1 MPRSQRLLTAGGI
14 YHVCNRFARGEAIF
28 DGGWESGRFLEL
40 IEKAKKKDGF
50 AVLAWCMMNNH
61 YHLALRM
68 GPVPLSRSLR
78 SIQGPFSQAFNIR
91 RDRTGPVWQSRFQ
104 CRQVFDDDSLQRL
117 ILYIHLNPVLAGL
130 VEDPMHY
137 RLCGH
142 PEIMGRSRSTLVDKD
157 DALLAFGQNRQTARR
172 RYVKAMEAALV
183 EKDEDIKLTN
193 TARLS
198 RDAELVPRQDLA
210 GIDLLGRSTGLERPS
225 IGPVDFLRLCAEAL
239 EISITDL
246 QGRRRGERLTR
257 ARELVATV
265 GLQRWRQGAKA
276 LANVLGVHPDS
287 VSRQAVRGENRALED
302 PDFAGLLDE
311 LDRLLASKTAGW
323 IT

>member
-1 MPRSQRLLTAGGI
+1 MPRSQRLLTEGGI
-14 YHVCNRFARGEAIF
+14 YHVYNRFARGEAIF
-28 DGGWESGRFLEL
+28 DGAWESGRFLEL
-40 IEKAKKKDGF
+40 IEKTKKKDGF
-50 AVLAWCMMNNH
+50 LVHAWCMLNNH

-68 GPVPLSRSLR
+68 GPVPLSRSMR

-104 CRQVFDDDSLQRL
+104 CRQVFDNDSLQRL
-117 ILYIHLNPVLAGL
+117 ILYIHMNPVRAGL
-130 VEDPMHY
+130 VADPMQY

-142 PEIMGRSRSTLVDKD
+142 PEIMGRSRSTLVDRD

-172 RYVKAMEAALV
+172 RYVKAMEAALL
-183 EKDEDIKLTN
+183 EDEEDIKLVTPSG
-193 TARLS
+193 LS
-198 RDAELVPRQDLA
+198 RDAELVPRQDVA

-225 IGPVDFLRLCAEAL
+225 IGSVDFLRLCAEAL
-239 EISITDL
+239 ETSLTEL

-257 ARELVATV
+257 ARELVATL

-276 LANVLGVHPDS
+276 LANVLGMYPDS
-287 VSRQAVRGENRALED
+287 VSRQAARGENRALED

-311 LDRLLASKTAGW
+311 LDRLVARKTAGW
-323 IT
+323 PT